1 MTFSASAASVLYC
14 GLKPIFVDVDPKT
27 LVISFE
33 DLKKKYTKDCVAIIA
48 VHFNGQPCEME
59 KIVPWA
65 HKKKLIVI
73 EDCAQTCG
81 GIYRGKK
88 LGTWGDFGCF
98 SFQEIKIMTTGGD
111 GGMVCLNH
119 NKFVKDLKT
128 LSYHGWDQDPFERH
142 QRSISRNTKIKHWN
156 YSITKLGFKYNM
168 TDLMAVIGMEQ
179 LKKLKSFN
187 LKRTLIMKRYIKA
200 LKKFKIYFSA
210 FPYKFNGSSYWMF
223 TVRCKKRDELIDFL
237 KSKKIATTV
246 YIKPLPLHPL
256 YKKYR
261 STIPSS
267 LKIWKDLV
275 TIPTY
280 PNMTLVQQ
288 NYVIKNLKE
297 FDNKFKDF

>member
-1 MTFSASAASVLYC
+1 
-14 GLKPIFVDVDPKT
+14 
-27 LVISFE
+27 
-33 DLKKKYTKDCVAIIA
+33 
-48 VHFNGQPCEME
+48 
-59 KIVPWA
+59 
-65 HKKKLIVI
+65 
-73 EDCAQTCG
+73 
-81 GIYRGKK
+81 
-88 LGTWGDFGCF
+88 
-98 SFQEIKIMTTGGD
+98 
-111 GGMVCLNH
+111 
-119 NKFVKDLKT
+119 
-128 LSYHGWDQDPFERH
+128 
-142 QRSISRNTKIKHWN
+142 
-156 YSITKLGFKYNM
+156 
-168 TDLMAVIGMEQ
+168 
-179 LKKLKSFN
+179 
-187 LKRTLIMKRYIKA
+187 
-200 LKKFKIYFSA
+200 
-210 FPYKFNGSSYWMF
+210 MF

>member
-1 MTFSASAASVLYC
+1 
-14 GLKPIFVDVDPKT
+14 
-27 LVISFE
+27 
-33 DLKKKYTKDCVAIIA
+33 
-48 VHFNGQPCEME
+48 
-59 KIVPWA
+59 
-65 HKKKLIVI
+65 
-73 EDCAQTCG
+73 
-81 GIYRGKK
+81 
-88 LGTWGDFGCF
+88 
-98 SFQEIKIMTTGGD
+98 
-111 GGMVCLNH
+111 
-119 NKFVKDLKT
+119 
-128 LSYHGWDQDPFERH
+128 
-142 QRSISRNTKIKHWN
+142 
-156 YSITKLGFKYNM
+156 
-168 TDLMAVIGMEQ
+168 
-179 LKKLKSFN
+179 
-187 LKRTLIMKRYIKA
+187 MKRYIKA
-200 LKKFKIYFSA
+200 LKKFKNIFSA